1 MTKLNTAVKRHP
13 VATYYVLAYLCS
25 WAIAIPLAL
34 QAQGILATRV
44 PFGLRYLSGLGPA
57 VAALVTTRLLRRA
70 RPADLDLHEPNRIGR
85 VRGWHWLLVGGLA
98 PLILFAMA
106 QLAGRVSGQPVP
118 AWRALGQV
126 NFLPD
131 LGLWAWTLWL
141 MSNGWGEELGWRGFA
156 LPRLQQTHSALG
168 SSVLLSLAWAGW
180 HLPAF
185 FYVPSYVTLG
195 LRVLPG
201 FFIGILAGAIVLT
214 WLYNSSHGS
223 VLAVVLWHASFNYV
237 SASPNASG
245 FAAAVTSTSVILWAV
260 AIVWRYRGATLASS
274 SKHIRP
280 AGVLTVHDA

>member
-1 MTKLNTAVKRHP
+1 MNLSSAVKRHP

-25 WAIAIPLAL
+25 WAITIPLAL
-34 QAQGILATRV
+34 QAQGILAMRV
-44 PFGLRYLSGLGPA
+44 PFALHYLSGLGPA
-57 VAALVTTRLLRRA
+57 VAALATTRLLRGLGPA
-70 RPADLDLHEPNRIGR
+70 ELQRPAPNRIER
-85 VRGWHWLLVGGLA
+85 VREWHWLLVGGLG
-98 PLILFAMA
+98 PLILFAVA

-141 MSNGWGEELGWRGFA
+141 IANGWGEELGWRGFA

-168 SSVLLSLAWAGW
+168 SSFLLSLAWAGW

-201 FFIGILAGAIVLT
+201 FFVGLLAGAIVLT

-237 SASPNASG
+237 SASPNAGG
-245 FAAAVTSTSVILWAV
+245 FAAAVTSTCVILWAV

-274 SKHIRP
+274 SKHTRP
-280 AGVLTVHDA
+280 AGVLAVHDA